1 MPTTVALE
9 PRLDEASG
17 LLSAMANPKRL
28 LILCHLL
35 SKELS
40 VSQLASRVD
49 LGQSPLSQHLARL
62 RALRLVIARRDG
74 QSIRYRLAS
83 PEVAEMLATLHRLYC
98 EPPESAG
105 QPPVGSRDPAP
116 PRRTARTSV

>member
-35 SKELS
+35 GKELS
-40 VSQLASRVD
+40 VGQLASRVD

-62 RALRLVIARRDG
+62 RAMRLVIARRDG
-74 QSIRYRLAS
+74 QSMRYRLAS
-83 PEVAEMLATLHRLYC
+83 PEVAEVLATLHRMYC
-98 EPPESAG
+98 EPPESAE
-105 QPPVGSRDPAP
+105 QPPAGSRDRTQRDRPAP
-116 PRRTARTSV
+116 SSG